1 MKGCDMQRK
10 SSIILFGMLVY
21 LLFELLTACS
31 RVNLP
36 AVDVAIKKP
45 NFQIAYPSS
54 THICMDGCNA
64 HENWIEFYLVSNSY
78 FEPSL
83 RLRTSIWPAQILTYG
98 ISSAPCF
105 PQDKPGYTC
114 IDMEISHRLL
124 WGLTALNLP
133 PLSQL
138 RDASNWWLEYV
149 LLQH

>member
-1 MKGCDMQRK
+1 MQRK

-98 ISSAPCF
+98 ISSSPCF
-105 PQDKPGYTC
+105 PQDKPVYSC

-124 WGLTALNLP
+124 WGLTSLNLS

-138 RDASNWWLEYV
+138 RDTSNWWLEYIP
-149 LLQH
+149 LHH